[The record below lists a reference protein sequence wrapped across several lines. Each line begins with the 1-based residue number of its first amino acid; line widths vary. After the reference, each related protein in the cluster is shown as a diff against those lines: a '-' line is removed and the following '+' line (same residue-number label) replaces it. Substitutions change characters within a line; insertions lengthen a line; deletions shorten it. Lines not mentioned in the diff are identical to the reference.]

1 MSSWF
6 STRQIN
12 IILSYQH
19 ICNNQIIWRM
29 FQCVGQHRYLFSVSS
44 LIMEAI
50 LASDVV
56 PLSECLLLKKKISRT
71 LSLFF
76 LPGYEKFTEAL
87 SLNILTDHYSPQAW
101 IHSYCSTLTES
112 RSLFLYNCTKFLHCR
127 NCFFKQFNFSPW
139 KWINQKWVPYASVKI
154 SKKKHYTLSDGTPWL
169 SRNLNVAGFIIPP
182 TPLAAHLT

>member
-19 ICNNQIIWRM
+19 IWKNQIIWRM

-50 LASDVV
+50 LTSDVV
-56 PLSECLLLKKKISRT
+56 PLSECLLLEKNFQNTVVLPSRVRKVHW
-71 LSLFF
+71 SA
-76 LPGYEKFTEAL
+76 LPE
-87 SLNILTDHYSPQAW
+87 YSD
-101 IHSYCSTLTES
+101 
-112 RSLFLYNCTKFLHCR
+112 RSLQSTSMNSQLLLKSNCTKFLHCR

-139 KWINQKWVPYASVKI
+139 KWINQKWVPYVSVKI

>member
-1 MSSWF
+1 
-6 STRQIN
+6 
-12 IILSYQH
+12 
-19 ICNNQIIWRM
+19 M
-29 FQCVGQHRYLFSVSS
+29 FHCVGQHRYLFSVSS
-44 LIMEAI
+44 LIMEAT

-76 LPGYEKFTEAL
+76 ISGYEKFTEAL

-112 RSLFLYNCTKFLHCR
+112 RSLLYITAPSFCTAEIVFS
-127 NCFFKQFNFSPW
+127 NNSNFSPC

-154 SKKKHYTLSDGTPWL
+154 SKKIYTLSDGTPWL

>member
-1 MSSWF
+1 MEIIIIIGSYGKNMSSWF

-101 IHSYCSTLTES
+101 IHSYCWTLTAPSFCTAEIVFLNYSISALVNES
-112 RSLFLYNCTKFLHCR
+112 TKNEFHMLLLR
-127 NCFFKQFNFSPW
+127 
-139 KWINQKWVPYASVKI
+139 
-154 SKKKHYTLSDGTPWL
+154 
-169 SRNLNVAGFIIPP
+169 
-182 TPLAAHLT
+182 

>member
-6 STRQIN
+6 SARQIN

-87 SLNILTDHYSPQAW
+87 SLNILTD
-101 IHSYCSTLTES
+101 LTES

-127 NCFFKQFNFSPW
+127 NCFFKQFNFSPC

-154 SKKKHYTLSDGTPWL
+154 SKKIYTLSDGTPWL

>member
-1 MSSWF
+1 MAKTCPLDFQQGRSISSC
-6 STRQIN
+6 
-12 IILSYQH
+12 H
-19 ICNNQIIWRM
+19 NNQIIWRM

-127 NCFFKQFNFSPW
+127 NCFLNNS
-139 KWINQKWVPYASVKI
+139 I
-154 SKKKHYTLSDGTPWL
+154 SALGNESTKNEFHMLL
-169 SRNLNVAGFIIPP
+169 LR
-182 TPLAAHLT
+182 

>member
-19 ICNNQIIWRM
+19 IWKNQIIWRM

-127 NCFFKQFNFSPW
+127 NCFFKQFNFSPC

-154 SKKKHYTLSDGTPWL
+154 SKKIYTLSDGTPWL